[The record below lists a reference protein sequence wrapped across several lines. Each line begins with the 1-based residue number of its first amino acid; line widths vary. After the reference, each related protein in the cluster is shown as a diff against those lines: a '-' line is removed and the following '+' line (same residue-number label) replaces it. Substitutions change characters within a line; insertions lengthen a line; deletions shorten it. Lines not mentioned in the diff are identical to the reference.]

1 MAGRDAVRPGEGKR
15 DAVTPSAGA
24 HAAAV
29 AEAAPRLELRAITKD
44 FPGVR
49 ALDGVSFELR
59 AGEIHA
65 LCGENGAGKS
75 TLIKILS
82 GVHPAGTY
90 GGEIRLDGRP
100 VEFAGVR
107 AAEAAGIAL
116 IAQEPALV
124 PDLSVAENLV
134 LGREPSRL
142 GWIDRS
148 AVDATA
154 RRALERVGLDVDPSR
169 PVHELGI
176 GGQQLVEIARA
187 LEKSASILILD
198 EPTAALTVG
207 DVARLRALLLDLRGR
222 GVSAIYISHR
232 LDEVFGLADRI
243 TVLRDGRTVQSGRA
257 DELTRE
263 RIISWMVGREV
274 RDLYPRPALHP
285 GATLL
290 KVEGWTVE
298 DPLNPG
304 RTVLDGVD
312 LEVRAGEI
320 VGVAGLM
327 GAGRTALLSSL
338 FGAARSEVRG
348 RLTLGEGPGA
358 IARAPFA
365 SPAEAIAAGL
375 ALVSEDRKRY
385 GLVPTA
391 SVLDNM
397 TLATLRRFAPA
408 GWLSRNATQAA
419 AREQVAALRLKTA
432 GLDVPVTQLSG
443 GNQQKVILGRWLLA
457 QPRLLL
463 LDEPTRGVDVG
474 ARAEIYE
481 LIRALVERGMGVL
494 LASSDLPEVLG
505 LCHRILVLRE
515 GRRTAAWTSDEAT
528 AERVM
533 AAAALGGG
541 V

>member
-1 MAGRDAVRPGEGKR
+1 MAGRDAV
-15 DAVTPSAGA
+15 TPPAGA
-24 HAAAV
+24 RAAAPP
-29 AEAAPRLELRAITKD
+29 EAASRLELRAITKD

-49 ALDGVSFELR
+49 ALDGVSFDLR

-82 GVHPAGTY
+82 GVYPAGSY
-90 GGEIRLDGRP
+90 GGEIRLEGRL
-100 VEFAGVR
+100 VEFSGVR

-134 LGREPSRL
+134 LGREPNRF

-148 AVDATA
+148 VVDATA
-154 RRALERVGLDVDPSR
+154 RRALERVGLNVDPGR

-187 LEKSASILILD
+187 LEKNASILILD
-198 EPTAALTVG
+198 EPTAALTAG
-207 DVARLRALLLDLRGR
+207 DVERLRSLLLDLRRHGM
-222 GVSAIYISHR
+222 SAVYISHR

-243 TVLRDGRTVQSGRA
+243 TALRDGRTVESGRA
-257 DELTRE
+257 DDLTRE

-274 RDLYPRPALHP
+274 RDLYPRPAQRP
-285 GATLL
+285 GARLL
-290 KVEGWTVE
+290 RVEGWTVE

-338 FGAARSEVRG
+338 FGAARSDVRG
-348 RLTLGEGPGA
+348 RLTLGNEAVPRG
-358 IARAPFA
+358 PFA

-397 TLATLRRFAPA
+397 TLATLRRFATA
-408 GWLSRNATQAA
+408 GWLDRGATQAA
-419 AREQVAALRLKTA
+419 ARDQIAALQLKTA

-463 LDEPTRGVDVG
+463 LDEPTRGIDVG
-474 ARAEIYE
+474 ARSEIYE
-481 LIRALVERGMGVL
+481 LIRSLVEQGMGVL

-505 LCHRILVLRE
+505 LCHRIIVLRE
-515 GRRTAAWTSDEAT
+515 GRRTAAWTCDEAT
-528 AERVM
+528 PERVM
-533 AAAALGGG
+533 AAAALGGAG
-541 V
+541 

>member
-1 MAGRDAVRPGEGKR
+1 
-15 DAVTPSAGA
+15 
-24 HAAAV
+24 
-29 AEAAPRLELRAITKD
+29 
-44 FPGVR
+44 
-49 ALDGVSFELR
+49 
-59 AGEIHA
+59 
-65 LCGENGAGKS
+65 
-75 TLIKILS
+75 
-82 GVHPAGTY
+82 
-90 GGEIRLDGRP
+90 
-100 VEFAGVR
+100 
-107 AAEAAGIAL
+107 
-116 IAQEPALV
+116 
-124 PDLSVAENLV
+124 
-134 LGREPSRL
+134 
-142 GWIDRS
+142 
-148 AVDATA
+148 
-154 RRALERVGLDVDPSR
+154 
-169 PVHELGI
+169 
-176 GGQQLVEIARA
+176 
-187 LEKSASILILD
+187 
-198 EPTAALTVG
+198 
-207 DVARLRALLLDLRGR
+207 
-222 GVSAIYISHR
+222 
-232 LDEVFGLADRI
+232 
-243 TVLRDGRTVQSGRA
+243 
-257 DELTRE
+257 
-263 RIISWMVGREV
+263 
-274 RDLYPRPALHP
+274 
-285 GATLL
+285 
-290 KVEGWTVE
+290 
-298 DPLNPG
+298 
-304 RTVLDGVD
+304 
-312 LEVRAGEI
+312 
-320 VGVAGLM
+320 
-327 GAGRTALLSSL
+327 
-338 FGAARSEVRG
+338 
-348 RLTLGEGPGA
+348 LTLGEGPGA

-365 SPAEAIAAGL
+365 SPAEAIASGL